1 MCHMCHGV
9 ACMCAH
15 VVPIQV
21 PDRLLPSPITHLQSA
36 VRPGRCASNSV
47 WPRSVTSTPHRVR
60 TTYGRIEAGAGLEE
74 RSPQYHA
81 LQPPPTCDACGR
93 AHASCIRIRSHATP
107 RAPRPRAP
115 PRDRLC
121 AGRVVGRVVGG
132 NRALGPAP
140 TRQRQDRWPPAGLQP
155 PPPRAD
161 RTTTLQRGRGC
172 RAEATPPPGGRAT
185 PRSGSMSTT
194 QAAENGQ
201 NRPNRARQRSRTD
214 APEERSGALRPGLRR
229 LRGPNRVP

>member
-60 TTYGRIEAGAGLEE
+60 TTYGRIEAGAGIED

-107 RAPRPRAP
+107 RAPRPRVPLHTPHTAHRYSVAAMVQEAP
-115 PRDRLC
+115 LKSKKKYARGIVSGLLKSMC
-121 AGRVVGRVVGG
+121 A
-132 NRALGPAP
+132 
-140 TRQRQDRWPPAGLQP
+140 
-155 PPPRAD
+155 
-161 RTTTLQRGRGC
+161 
-172 RAEATPPPGGRAT
+172 
-185 PRSGSMSTT
+185 
-194 QAAENGQ
+194 
-201 NRPNRARQRSRTD
+201 
-214 APEERSGALRPGLRR
+214 
-229 LRGPNRVP
+229 

>member
-21 PDRLLPSPITHLQSA
+21 PDRLLPSPITYLQSA

-60 TTYGRIEAGAGLEE
+60 TTYGRIEAGAGIED

-115 PRDRLC
+115 PRTD
-121 AGRVVGRVVGG
+121 A
-132 NRALGPAP
+132 AA
-140 TRQRQDRWPPAGLQP
+140 
-155 PPPRAD
+155 
-161 RTTTLQRGRGC
+161 
-172 RAEATPPPGGRAT
+172 RAT
-185 PRSGSMSTT
+185 RTRDDYRYVRILDILKYCT
-194 QAAENGQ
+194 GQ
-201 NRPNRARQRSRTD
+201 PIPHEPKFWSANPPFSR
-214 APEERSGALRPGLRR
+214 R
-229 LRGPNRVP
+229 